1 MGHYSSVTVFPLS
14 GLIVPLITP
23 GHRQHT
29 ARYISDTTLTRRR
42 WAWKSSNTSCMRN
55 THFVVISEDP
65 LTSSG
70 HVSWAPYSD
79 TPTHC
84 EYAPTPAP
92 PGGGGVLWQ
101 GPQHFTA
108 LTWSV
113 LSSYIKVRIA
123 ERSSSAGTLYSTHLP
138 NHSLLSN

>member
-92 PGGGGVLWQ
+92 PQGGVEFFGKGHSTLLHLLGVFCPLISKSGLPSALQ
-101 GPQHFTA
+101 VQVLFTPPIFQTTA
-108 LTWSV
+108 F
-113 LSSYIKVRIA
+113 
-123 ERSSSAGTLYSTHLP
+123 
-138 NHSLLSN
+138 